1 MIFTTDR
8 QDFNSS
14 ALIQTPKS
22 SMISYDQFKQR
33 LATIRRAETRGGGG
47 SYRNIRISGEYMLL
61 DRESS
66 GNQERISLRELYE
79 LYRQNEAIDTKIAGK
94 FISGR
99 VFSPAVAVLI
109 SAGLFDAKGK
119 KIEKIEKVETT
130 ATVPPPPM
138 PVRDDDELEDSNDEG
153 RFFQALRQV
162 IGKEELYAKSLGK
175 HLQAGFL
182 TLPRQIEFA
191 DLTPAL
197 SEMMKQ
203 INSVLMKDGDAGK
216 GTLVARLDG
225 FVYKHPVLGTRIV
238 EFDEEQHFTPARKET
253 LKLLQGH
260 VQSVYIKDYL
270 ELCDNL
276 DYFNQS
282 VLPKHR
288 VRLTLEQLPESFAAF
303 QKLLVDEGVK
313 EMGFV
318 ARKAGF
324 LFLGGRVAQRAYY
337 DTLRDIAHLLPNNRR
352 LLEPI
357 RISKYEIEKITGKKM
372 ESSSINILAD
382 AIRKVLEEK
391 YAFVEQPEF

>member
-1 MIFTTDR
+1 
-8 QDFNSS
+8 
-14 ALIQTPKS
+14 
-22 SMISYDQFKQR
+22 MISYDQFKQR
-33 LATIRRAETRGGGG
+33 MGTVRRAETKGGGG

-66 GNQERISLRELYE
+66 GNQERVSLRELYE
-79 LYRQNEAIDTKIAGK
+79 LYRQNQTIDTKIAGK

-109 SAGLFDAKGK
+109 AAGLFDAKGK
-119 KIEKIEKVETT
+119 KIEKIEKVDTV
-130 ATVPPPPM
+130 AAVPPPPM

-153 RFFQALRQV
+153 RFFQALRMV
-162 IGKEELYAKSLGK
+162 IGKDDLYAKSLGK
-175 HLQAGFL
+175 HLQAGFV

-191 DLTPAL
+191 DLSPEL

-203 INSVLMKDGDAGK
+203 INVALMKDGDAGK

-225 FVYKHPVLGTRIV
+225 FVHKHPVLGTRIV

-260 VQSVYIKDYL
+260 TKAVYIQDYID
-270 ELCDNL
+270 LCDNL
-276 DYFNQS
+276 NYFNEA

-288 VRLTLEQLPESFAAF
+288 VRLTLEQMPENFSAF
-303 QKLLVDEGVK
+303 QKILVDENMK
-313 EMGFV
+313 EMGYI
-318 ARKAGF
+318 AQKPGF

-337 DTLRDIAHLLPNNRR
+337 DTLRDIAHLLPANRR

-382 AIRKVLEEK
+382 AIRKVLELK

>member
-1 MIFTTDR
+1 
-8 QDFNSS
+8 
-14 ALIQTPKS
+14 
-22 SMISYDQFKQR
+22 
-33 LATIRRAETRGGGG
+33 
-47 SYRNIRISGEYMLL
+47 
-61 DRESS
+61 
-66 GNQERISLRELYE
+66 
-79 LYRQNEAIDTKIAGK
+79 
-94 FISGR
+94 
-99 VFSPAVAVLI
+99 
-109 SAGLFDAKGK
+109 
-119 KIEKIEKVETT
+119 
-130 ATVPPPPM
+130 
-138 PVRDDDELEDSNDEG
+138 
-153 RFFQALRQV
+153 
-162 IGKEELYAKSLGK
+162 LGK
-175 HLQAGFL
+175 HLQAGFV